1 MSMQEVHQNMNGS
14 EPVSLAGARMEAT
27 SIGVDLMPGNVRI
40 AVVIPEELK
49 ERLDHLCEKEH
60 RSLSGQV
67 HMWIVQKVEEWE
79 AANLPVE
86 QQGKT
91 K

>member
-1 MSMQEVHQNMNGS
+1 MHEYAISTPKMNEFDSLLMADATMMGNHADDPMS
-14 EPVSLAGARMEAT
+14 
-27 SIGVDLMPGNVRI
+27 GNVRI

-49 ERLDHLCEKEH
+49 QRLDYLCDKEH

-79 AANLPVE
+79 RENLSNAKE
-86 QQGKT
+86 QSK
-91 K
+91 

>member
-1 MSMQEVHQNMNGS
+1 MNES
-14 EPVSLAGARMEAT
+14 DSLLKPDARMGE
-27 SIGVDLMPGNVRI
+27 IPNVDPMSENVRI

-49 ERLDHLCEKEH
+49 QRLDSVCEKEH

-79 AANLPVE
+79 AQHKVSASDR
-86 QQGKT
+86 GK
-91 K
+91 